1 MPAPWTKADYDANY
15 RWRVERHMLGGGPSP
30 TEGRSE
36 VVVRYHKWAMQPVL
50 ASMWARLQP
59 ILNILATDNVCV
71 VGAGFGWGV
80 DAVIAET
87 SATVVGIDISDY
99 INAEQSNTEETE
111 LRAQVTTAGLDP
123 DTGRGLEVMN
133 FIYDAQ
139 PRSNVVILQSDA
151 STQNERQ
158 LIRGALGN
166 NWPSVVIAE
175 NIIDD
180 DWTDTEV
187 QELRDR
193 MNGFPQSQRLIFVY
207 KATTGPQGR
216 SHQDLFDLLPGAP
229 NPSEVIST
237 DGQVY
242 LS

>member
-1 MPAPWTKADYDANY
+1 MPVSWTKADYDANY
-15 RWRVERHMLGGGPSP
+15 RTQIERRMPGGGPPPS
-30 TEGRSE
+30 EGRE
-36 VVVRYHKWAMQPVL
+36 PVRIHYHKWVMVPLL
-50 ASMWARLQP
+50 ANMWATLQP
-59 ILNILATDNVCV
+59 ILNIGSTEVICV

-80 DAVIAET
+80 AAIKTEIGAVN
-87 SATVVGIDISDY
+87 VVGIDISQY
-99 INAEQSNTEETE
+99 IADEKGNTEEAE
-111 LRAQVTTAGLDP
+111 IRAEITAVGLDP
-123 DTGRGLEVMN
+123 NTDRGADILA
-133 FIYDAQ
+133 FASDGSI
-139 PRSNVVILQSDA
+139 RSNVIILQNDA
-151 STQNERQ
+151 ATGPQRQ
-158 LIRGALGN
+158 AIRAALDG

-187 QELRDR
+187 EELRNR

-207 KATTGPQGR
+207 KATDKRT
-216 SHQDLFDLLPGAP
+216 HQDLFDVLPGGP